1 MWKCVQE
8 VTTNRSR
15 CSELCA
21 VSGANSWK
29 KSSSRRVK
37 KSPSL
42 PVVRVCCGAH
52 AGHSRYRLRAGF
64 FESFSSGKFLV
75 SRRKTEE
82 MEMRRTLLLALTAFF
97 SCCALYERIKFTRRT
112 LIWKPSVDP
121 RRFFCFFFQNERV
134 IIVELWFLDSMK
146 YE

>member
-15 CSELCA
+15 CSELFA

-97 SCCALYERIKFTRRT
+97 SAVLCMRESSSLAEHWSENHP
-112 LIWKPSVDP
+112 LIHGVSSV
-121 RRFFCFFFQNERV
+121 FQNERV

-146 YE
+146 YA